1 MKIMYAYLRCSDVSQ
16 HLDRQYEAISKYA
29 NIPQENYFADKISGR
44 TDQRE
49 QYQALKVILSNLS
62 KINQSRPEDS
72 RDSIEV
78 IIQDLDRLGRT
89 KKIIRDEMEWFSK
102 NNIKLRILEIPT
114 TLIEISSEND
124 WVLDLVNR
132 ILIEVYTALAEQEFD
147 KRERRQ
153 REGIEAAK
161 LKGVYKGRKPIPVPD
176 NFDKVYIQ
184 WKNKNITAV
193 RAMELLNLKP
203 NTFYKMIK
211 QYEQNLQFNK

>member
-1 MKIMYAYLRCSDVSQ
+1 MKIMYAYLRCSDESQ

-29 NIPQENYFADKISGR
+29 NIPKENYFADKISGR

-49 QYQALKVILSNLS
+49 QYQALKVILSNLNR
-62 KINQSRPEDS
+62 INLSRPESD
-72 RDSIEV
+72 RDIIEV
-78 IIQDLDRLGRT
+78 VIEDLDRLGRT
-89 KKIIRDEMEWFSK
+89 KKIIRDEMQWFSD

-161 LKGVYKGRKPIPVPD
+161 LRGVYKGRKPIEMPET
-176 NFDKVYIQ
+176 FAKVYSR
-184 WKNKNITAV
+184 WKNKEITAV

-203 NTFYKMIK
+203 NTFYKMVK
-211 QYEQNLQFNK
+211 QYETRNA